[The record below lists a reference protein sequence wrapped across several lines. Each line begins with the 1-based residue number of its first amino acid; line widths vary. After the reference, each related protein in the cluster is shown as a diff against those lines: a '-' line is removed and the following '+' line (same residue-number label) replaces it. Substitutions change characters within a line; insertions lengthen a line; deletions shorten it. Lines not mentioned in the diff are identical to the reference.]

1 MKGMIATM
9 ASVKILST
17 IVVFLAFVLF
27 LCWVAFFDA
36 KARRD
41 DRAMRWAVSIGALA
55 IFFLSVFIT
64 ADLLVII
71 WS

>member
-1 MKGMIATM
+1 M

-17 IVVFLAFVLF
+17 IVVFLALVLF
-27 LCWVAFFDA
+27 WCWVAYSDA
-36 KARRD
+36 DARD
-41 DRAMRWAVSIGALA
+41 DDSAMRWAASIGALV

-71 WS
+71 WIM